1 LSSAA
6 WVWILLASA
15 LCSALFSALALSVGR
30 ATRAEVEAL
39 AERIM
44 GKARAKRAQRVLDE
58 DGDHMRALQLARL
71 LFDGIACIAAV
82 GWWHHLRTGGG
93 TISWGMPV
101 IAEGPSLVTPETVRQ
116 IPPLHVLDVL
126 GGLGVAVV
134 ILWVSSV
141 VLAMAVSHH
150 AAARV
155 LFARSDVIRGVRIL
169 LSPLAAFGRIVDEIV
184 RRLIGAERKDD
195 SEQAEEDILQIVEEA
210 EASGALETDEAE
222 MLNAVVRFGDLT
234 VGQIMTPRTDVEA
247 IEMTN
252 DLGALIRQV
261 REVKHSR
268 IPVYLES
275 IDQIQG
281 LFYVKDL
288 MLWLG
293 GEGAKSGKP
302 FELRTLLRPAYF
314 VPETKSAR
322 ELLNELMHKKVHI
335 AIVADEYGGTAGIVT
350 IEDIVEEIFGDIK
363 DEYENPTAEMPDVIL
378 KAEEKSAELDAAA
391 RILNVNELIESLGV
405 SIPESDDYDTVGGF
419 VVTTLGRIP
428 AAGEQFE
435 LSRMKF
441 TVIEAKPTKVVRV
454 GLEVME
460 EATPADV
467 MSEDKAG
474 A

>member
-1 LSSAA
+1 MSSSV
-6 WVWILLASA
+6 WIWILLASA
-15 LCSALFSALALSVGR
+15 LCSAIFSALALSIAR

-39 AERIM
+39 AERII
-44 GKARAKRAQRVLDE
+44 GKTRIKRAQRVLDE

-93 TISWGMPV
+93 VISWGVPL
-101 IAEGPSLVTPETVRQ
+101 IADRGLAAAGETSRQ

-126 GGLGVAVV
+126 GGVGVAVV
-134 ILWVSSV
+134 VLWVSSV

-155 LFARSDVIRGVRIL
+155 LFARSDVIRAVRIV

-247 IEMTN
+247 IELTN
-252 DLGALIRQV
+252 DLGSLIRQV

-268 IPVYLES
+268 IPVYIES
-275 IDQIQG
+275 IDQVQG

-378 KAEEKSAELDAAA
+378 KAEQKSAELDAAA

-428 AAGEQFE
+428 EAGEQFE

-460 EATPADV
+460 EATQADV
-467 MSEDKAG
+467 MSEDRAE